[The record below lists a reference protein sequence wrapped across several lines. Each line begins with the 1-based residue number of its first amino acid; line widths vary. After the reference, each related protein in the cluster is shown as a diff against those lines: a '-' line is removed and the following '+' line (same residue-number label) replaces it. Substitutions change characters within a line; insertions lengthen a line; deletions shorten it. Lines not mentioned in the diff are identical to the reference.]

1 MPQARLLRYSVLVAA
16 LSLLLLTLAC
26 GPAAEPAAEETA
38 ALDPGALVGEWRA
51 VLSSPGGELPF
62 GLLIE
67 RGDGDTLTASAL
79 NGPEAAPFSGVTI
92 DGGKV
97 RLEFSWYDS
106 RIEAELDATGDR
118 MSGLW
123 TKTIPDGISSLPFA
137 ATRGATPRF
146 LPAAQAGVAL
156 GDAAAAP
163 KLSGVWEA
171 LFVDED
177 GSEPARG
184 ELAQEGARVDG
195 TFLTPTGDYRF
206 LQGTYEDGL
215 LRLSTFDGAHAFLFQ
230 ARARD
235 DGSLEGDFWSRE
247 TYHATWTATP
257 GDPAENNVPDAW
269 ELVGLNNDDGRL
281 EFSFPDLEGQ
291 PVALSDERFA
301 GKVVLVN
308 IFGSWCP
315 NCNDEA
321 PLLAEWARSYR
332 ERGLEVVG
340 LAYEFSGDPE
350 RDRQMV
356 RRFGERYDI
365 DYPLLVAGISDKK
378 AAAETLPD
386 LTSVVAYPTTVFV
399 DRTGHVR
406 KIHSGFS
413 GPGTGEHYD
422 ELVAEMEG
430 LIDELLAEA
439 G

>member
-1 MPQARLLRYSVLVAA
+1 MSTVRPTR
-16 LSLLLLTLAC
+16 LSLAIALILLPLAVSAC
-26 GPAAEPAAEETA
+26 APTVEEEA
-38 ALDPGALVGEWRA
+38 SISPQALVGEWRA
-51 VLSSPGGELPF
+51 VLGSPGGELPF

-67 RGDGDTLTASAL
+67 QKGETLAASAL

-92 DGGKV
+92 AGSQITF
-97 RLEFSWYDS
+97 EFSWYDS
-106 RIEAELDATGDR
+106 RIEAELDPSGDR
-118 MSGLW
+118 MTGLW
-123 TKTIPDGISSLPFA
+123 TKTIPDGISSLPFE

-156 GDAAAAP
+156 GDGAAAAS
-163 KLSGVWEA
+163 LAGVWEA
-171 LFVDED
+171 EFVDED

-184 ELAQEGARVDG
+184 ELTQEGSRVDG

-206 LQGTYEDGL
+206 LEGTYEDGL

-230 ARARD
+230 ARVRD

-269 ELVGLNNDDGRL
+269 ELVGLTNDEGRF
-281 EFSFPDLEGQ
+281 EFSFPDLQGEL
-291 PVALSDERFA
+291 VALSDARFA

-332 ERGLEVVG
+332 DRGLEIVG

-365 DYPLLVAGISDKK
+365 DYPLLVAGISDKQE
-378 AAAETLPD
+378 AASTLPD

-399 DRTGHVR
+399 DRTGVVR
-406 KIHSGFS
+406 SIHSGFS
-413 GPGTGEHYD
+413 GPGTGVHYE
-422 ELVAEMEG
+422 ELVAEMQA
-430 LIDELLAEA
+430 LIEELLAEEATAA
-439 G
+439 GP